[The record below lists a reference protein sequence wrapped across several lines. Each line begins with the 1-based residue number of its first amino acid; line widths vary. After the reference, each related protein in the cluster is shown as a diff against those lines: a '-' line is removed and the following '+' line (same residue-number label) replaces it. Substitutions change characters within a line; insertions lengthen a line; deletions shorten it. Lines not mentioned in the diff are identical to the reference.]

1 MPASRAQRA
10 KTAERRRQAV
20 EMRLAGATLDQIV
33 DKLDY
38 ADRAA
43 AHKDITRAME
53 QNVVELAQPVE
64 VLRETELQRLD
75 VLWAEAWAVLK
86 REHVTVSHGKIV
98 YDERSVDGEP
108 KPLLDDG
115 PVLQAISTLL
125 KIQERRAKFLGLDS
139 PVKVEAIT
147 IDSIDAAIAKL
158 AAELEA
164 DQAGEAAGVAS
175 AES

>member
-20 EMRLAGATLDQIV
+20 EMRIAGATLDTIAEQ
-33 DKLDY
+33 LGY

-43 AHKDITRAME
+43 AHKDITRALE
-53 QNVVELAQPVE
+53 ANVAELVQPVE

-75 VLWAEAWAVLK
+75 VLWADAWAILK
-86 REHVTVSHGKIV
+86 REHITVSNGRV
-98 YDERSVDGEP
+98 VFDDRTGEP
-108 KPLLDDG
+108 LPDHT
-115 PVLQAISTLL
+115 PVLQAITALL
-125 KIQERRAKFLGLDS
+125 RIQERRAKYLGLDS

-158 AAELEA
+158 VAELEA
-164 DQAGEAAGVAS
+164 DQASEAAGVAS
-175 AES
+175 AEG